1 MRRYTNL
8 LKHDLPISPVYR
20 IYLKRMILMLLLAAG
35 SGAAADAPV
44 TAGVVSET
52 GLRYWEWKSEG
63 VLFRLTQRLPD
74 QTRAYFMA
82 RGFDS
87 GSADLIAKRCV
98 FQSMFKNIAGSGGAA
113 ISIDLDSWQV
123 RSGDDEHGVLT
134 REKWQDELQESELSR
149 AAAIAL
155 EWSLLPT
162 HQVYA
167 PGDYNWG
174 MTSYGLKPG
183 QIFDLG
189 FSWKRGSQVF
199 HGTLKGVECAL
210 DIHPDPES

>member
-1 MRRYTNL
+1 MKL
-8 LKHDLPISPVYR
+8 LYSDFIKR
-20 IYLKRMILMLLLAAG
+20 ITLVALLNAG
-35 SGAAADAPV
+35 TAIAADTPM
-44 TAGVVSET
+44 TTGVIAET
-52 GLRYWEWKSEG
+52 GLHYWEWDAQG

-87 GSADLIAKRCV
+87 GSADLIANRCV
-98 FQSMFKNIAGSGGAA
+98 FQSMFKNIADPGGTAT
-113 ISIDLDSWQV
+113 SIDLDTWRI
-123 RSGDDEHGVLT
+123 RSGGNEYHLVT
-134 REKWQDELQESELSR
+134 REQWQDELQKNDISQ

-162 HQVYA
+162 RQVYA

-174 MTSYGLKPG
+174 MTSYALKPG
-183 QIFDLG
+183 KTFDLG
-189 FSWKRGSQVF
+189 FSWKREGRVF
-199 HGTLKGVECAL
+199 HGNLKDVECAP

>member
-1 MRRYTNL
+1 MKL
-8 LKHDLPISPVYR
+8 LYR
-20 IYLKRMILMLLLAAG
+20 DCIKRIALVALFSTGTAI
-35 SGAAADAPV
+35 AADTPM
-44 TAGVVSET
+44 TTGVIAET
-52 GLRYWEWKSEG
+52 GLHYWEWGARG

-74 QTRAYFMA
+74 QTRAFFMA

-87 GSADLIAKRCV
+87 GSADLIANRCV
-98 FQSMFKNIAGSGGAA
+98 FQSMFKNIAGPGGAA
-113 ISIDLDSWQV
+113 ISIDLDTW
-123 RSGDDEHGVLT
+123 RIHSGGDEYRLVT
-134 REKWQDELQESELSR
+134 REQWQNELQKNDISS

-162 HQVYA
+162 RQVYE

-183 QIFDLG
+183 KIFDLD
-189 FSWKRGSQVF
+189 FSWEREGRVF
-199 HGTLKGVECAL
+199 KGHLKEVECAP

>member
-1 MRRYTNL
+1 MVFIALST
-8 LKHDLPISPVYR
+8 
-20 IYLKRMILMLLLAAG
+20 AG
-35 SGAAADAPV
+35 ADVAAAAPLS
-44 TAGVVSET
+44 TGVIPET
-52 GLRYWEWKSEG
+52 GLRYWEWKSED

-87 GSADLIAKRCV
+87 DYADVIAKRCV
-98 FQSMFKNIAGSGGAA
+98 FQSIFKNIAGFGDSA
-113 ISIDLDSWQV
+113 ISIDLDTWQV
-123 RSGDDEHGVLT
+123 RSGDEERRLLT
-134 REKWQDELQESELSR
+134 REGWQDELKNRDISR

-162 HQVYA
+162 RQVFA

-183 QIFDLG
+183 QVFDLG
-189 FSWKRGSQVF
+189 FSWKRGGQVF
-199 HGTLKGVECAL
+199 HGKLDGVECSP
-210 DIHPDPES
+210 DIHPEPDS

>member
-1 MRRYTNL
+1 M
-8 LKHDLPISPVYR
+8 SPACR
-20 IYLKRMILMLLLAAG
+20 IYVKRMILIVLLAAG
-35 SGAAADAPV
+35 SGAAAEAPV
-44 TAGVVSET
+44 TIGVVPET
-52 GLRYWEWKSEG
+52 GLRYWEWKSED

-82 RGFDS
+82 RGFDA
-87 GSADLIAKRCV
+87 GSADLIAKQCV
-98 FQSMFKNIAGSGGAA
+98 FQSMFKNIADSGGAA

-123 RSGDDEHGVLT
+123 RSGDDDRGVLT
-134 REKWQDELQESELSR
+134 REKWQDKLRESDSSR

-162 HQVYA
+162 HQVYT

-189 FSWKRGSQVF
+189 FSWERDDQVF
-199 HGTLKGVECAL
+199 HGNLKGVECSQ
-210 DIHPDPES
+210 DIHPDPEP

>member
-1 MRRYTNL
+1 MIFIAL
-8 LKHDLPISPVYR
+8 LIS
-20 IYLKRMILMLLLAAG
+20 
-35 SGAAADAPV
+35 AAAVAAAAPL
-44 TAGVVSET
+44 TTGVVPET

-87 GSADLIAKRCV
+87 GYADLIATRCV
-98 FQSMFKNIAGSGGAA
+98 FQSMFKNIAGPGDAT
-113 ISIDLDSWQV
+113 ITIDLNTWQV
-123 RSGDDEHGVLT
+123 RSGGDEHPVLT
-134 REKWQDELQESELSR
+134 REKWQEEFRNSDISR

-162 HQVYA
+162 RQVYA

-183 QIFDLG
+183 QVFDLG
-189 FSWKRGSQVF
+189 FAWKQGDQVF
-199 HGTLKGVECAL
+199 HGKLDGVECSP
-210 DIHPDPES
+210 DIHPEPDS